1 MVSQRSGRE
10 GYGTIQSKVP
20 GAKIWE
26 FHVRCGEGG
35 MVLQGV
41 TTLKRTCTC
50 TGEWVKTSQSQPFGG
65 VVHFLQ
71 RSSAVFRGPVGGSG
85 ES

>member
-1 MVSQRSGRE
+1 
-10 GYGTIQSKVP
+10 
-20 GAKIWE
+20 
-26 FHVRCGEGG
+26 

-41 TTLKRTCTC
+41 ITLKRTCTC
-50 TGEWVKTSQSQPFGG
+50 TGEWVKTIMNRQSQPFGG

-71 RSSAVFRGPVGGSG
+71 RSSAVFRCTLGPVGGSG

>member
-1 MVSQRSGRE
+1 
-10 GYGTIQSKVP
+10 
-20 GAKIWE
+20 
-26 FHVRCGEGG
+26 